1 MPTPDLVPARM
12 LNEYAYCPRLFYLE
26 WVQSEWADSADTEEG
41 KFRHRRVDEEKGALP
56 DDGEA
61 IEGKI
66 HAQSILLS
74 SEQYGLIA
82 RIDLIEGSGQ
92 HVTPV
97 EYKRGNLPDN
107 PERSWE
113 PDRIQLCVQAL
124 ILRENGYDCSEG
136 YLYYAESRE
145 RVRILIDD
153 ALASRTLAL
162 LAEAR
167 LTAEGGIIP
176 APLVDSPKCPR
187 CSLVGICLPDE
198 VRYLTD
204 GPVDEDGP
212 RRLVP
217 ARDDALPV
225 YVATQGMSVGKSGD
239 RLEIKERGK
248 VVQEVRLLDV
258 SQLCLFG
265 NVQVTTQAQKELL
278 DRGVPVCY
286 FTYGGWFYGIAT
298 GPSHKNV
305 ELRRAQYATAA
316 DQSRSLQ
323 LAARFVEAKIK
334 NARTLLRRNGQGV
347 AAEALDRLA
356 DLAKQAVGAESQE
369 SLLGLEGL
377 AARIYFGQ
385 FNTMLKP
392 KEEGEVARLDFS
404 GRNRRPPRD
413 PINALLSYA
422 YSLLVKDFTV
432 TCQAVGF
439 DPYLGFYH
447 QPRYG
452 RPSLALDLME
462 EFRPIIGDSIVIG
475 LINNRE
481 IQVKDFI
488 SRGGAWSLT
497 PEGKRTFLMAYDR
510 RMDQLVTHPVFGYAI
525 SYRRVLEVQLRL
537 LGRYL
542 LGELP
547 AYPQFLTR

>member
-1 MPTPDLVPARM
+1 MGTRRWTAKSTP
-12 LNEYAYCPRLFYLE
+12 
-26 WVQSEWADSADTEEG
+26 
-41 KFRHRRVDEEKGALP
+41 
-56 DDGEA
+56 
-61 IEGKI
+61 
-66 HAQSILLS
+66 
-74 SEQYGLIA
+74 GLIA
-82 RIDLIEGSGQ
+82 RLDLLEGNGQ
-92 HVTPV
+92 SVTPV
-97 EYKRGNLPDN
+97 DYKRGNLPDT

-113 PDRIQLCVQAL
+113 PDRVQLCVQAL
-124 ILRENGYDCSEG
+124 ILRENGYTCTEG

-145 RVRILIDD
+145 RVRIPIDD
-153 ALASRTLAL
+153 ALIERTLAL
-162 LAEAR
+162 LEEAR
-167 LTAEGGIIP
+167 QTAEGGVIP
-176 APLVDSPKCPR
+176 APLIDSPKCPR

-198 VRYLTD
+198 VHYLTD
-204 GPVDEDGP
+204 GPVDEDSP
-212 RRLVP
+212 RRLTP

-248 VVQEVRLLDV
+248 VVQEIRLLDV

-278 DRGVPVCY
+278 DRGLPVCY
-286 FTYGGWFYGIAT
+286 FTYGGWFYGMTT

-305 ELRRAQYATAA
+305 ELRRAQYAAAA
-316 DQSRSLQ
+316 DESRSLQ

-334 NARTLLRRNGQGV
+334 NTRTLLRRNGQGTSDEV
-347 AAEALDRLA
+347 LDRLA

-377 AARIYFGQ
+377 AARFYFGQ
-385 FNTMLKP
+385 FKAMLKP
-392 KEEGEVARLDFS
+392 KEEGEVTRFDFT

-413 PINALLSYA
+413 PVNAMLSYA
-422 YSLLVKDFTV
+422 YSLLAKDFTV

-462 EFRPIIGDSIVIG
+462 EFRPIIGDSVVIG
-475 LINNRE
+475 LINNGE
-481 IQVKDFI
+481 IRAKDFV

-497 PEGKRTFLMAYDR
+497 PEGRRAFLLAYDR
-510 RMDQLVTHPVFGYAI
+510 RMDQLVTHPLFGYSI
-525 SYRRVLEVQLRL
+525 SYRRILEVQVRL
-537 LGRYL
+537 LGRHL

>member
-1 MPTPDLVPARM
+1 M
-12 LNEYAYCPRLFYLE
+12 
-26 WVQSEWADSADTEEG
+26 
-41 KFRHRRVDEEKGALP
+41 
-56 DDGEA
+56 
-61 IEGKI
+61 
-66 HAQSILLS
+66 
-74 SEQYGLIA
+74 
-82 RIDLIEGSGQ
+82 
-92 HVTPV
+92 
-97 EYKRGNLPDN
+97 
-107 PERSWE
+107 
-113 PDRIQLCVQAL
+113 
-124 ILRENGYDCSEG
+124 
-136 YLYYAESRE
+136 
-145 RVRILIDD
+145 
-153 ALASRTLAL
+153 
-162 LAEAR
+162 LAEASQ
-167 LTAEGGIIP
+167 TAESGVMP
-176 APLVDSPKCPR
+176 PPLVDSPKCPR

-198 VRYLTD
+198 VHYLTV

-225 YVATQGMSVGKSGD
+225 YVATQGMSVGKNGD

-286 FTYGGWFYGIAT
+286 FTYGGWFYGMAT

-305 ELRRAQYATAA
+305 ELRRAQYAAAA
-316 DQSRSLQ
+316 DKTRSLQ

-334 NARTLLRRNGQGV
+334 NARTLLRRNGQGSQD
-347 AAEALDRLA
+347 EARDRLA
-356 DLAKQAVGAESQE
+356 DLAKHAAAADSQE
-369 SLLGLEGL
+369 NLLGLEGL

-392 KEEGEVARLDFS
+392 KEEGEVTRFDFT

-413 PINALLSYA
+413 PVNAMLSYA
-422 YSLLVKDFTV
+422 YALLAKDFAV

-462 EFRPIIGDSIVIG
+462 EFRPIIGDSVVIG
-475 LINNRE
+475 LINNGE

-488 SRGGAWSLT
+488 TRGGAWSLT
-497 PEGKRTFLMAYDR
+497 PEGKRTFLAAYDR

-525 SYRRVLEVQLRL
+525 SYRRILEVQVRL

-542 LGELP
+542 LGELS